1 MRELMGK
8 CVENMLANSQ
18 KQIKDQLHEARD
30 HKVIHE
36 RTDQNGHQ
44 IVYLNYSLQLLE
56 KVAANELN

>member
-36 RTDQNGHQ
+36 RTD
-44 IVYLNYSLQLLE
+44 
-56 KVAANELN
+56 